1 MAIAADAAELEVLA
15 QPTFQTTSR
24 LGGVGKAAR
33 RNPAGAVAGL
43 FCVFLVL
50 LGIFGPSMAPY
61 SANNIDFVRLTA
73 PSLSHPFG
81 VDHLSRDLF
90 SRIIYGSRNSLGIG
104 FAAVALSTLLGI
116 SLGIASGYFGG
127 VLDLAVSRF
136 VDIMLAYPALV
147 FVIFMVAI
155 FGREFWT
162 ISVAIG
168 LILTPGATRIV
179 RSATIGVR
187 SLQYIEA
194 AKSLGGGDLWIMF
207 RHVLP
212 NVAAPIIV
220 IASVNIGLAILI
232 EAAISFLGLGV
243 SSPLNPSWGRMLQE
257 TRTYWQLAWW
267 TMIMPGAAITLAV
280 LSFNLF
286 GDALRD
292 ALDPRLRGSR

>member
-1 MAIAADAAELEVLA
+1 MALAADLEVLT
-15 QPTFQTTSR
+15 QPTFQTTTR
-24 LGGVGKAAR
+24 LGGVGRAAR
-33 RNPAGAVAGL
+33 KNPAGAVAGIVCIL
-43 FCVFLVL
+43 LVV
-50 LGIFGPSMAPY
+50 LGILGPSLSPY
-61 SANNIDFVRLTA
+61 SANNIDFARLQA

-81 VDHLSRDLF
+81 IDHLSRDMF
-90 SRIIYGSRNSLGIG
+90 SRIIYGARNSLGIA
-104 FAAVALSTLLGI
+104 FAAIAVSTALGI
-116 SLGIASGYFGG
+116 ALGIASGYFGG
-127 VLDLAVSRF
+127 LLDMGTSRII
-136 VDIMLAYPALV
+136 DIMLAYPALV

-194 AKSLGGGDLWIMF
+194 ARSLGGGDVWIMF

-243 SSPLNPSWGRMLQE
+243 SSALNPSWGRMLQE
-257 TRTYWQLAWW
+257 TRTYWQAAWW
-267 TMIMPGAAITLAV
+267 TMIVPGAAITLAV
-280 LSFNLF
+280 LSFNIF

-292 ALDPRLRGSR
+292 ALDPRLRGGR